1 MPLRRFSSQ
10 LSVLLPP
17 SQLSGHFNVKG
28 AMLCNRACLF
38 VMTSVVASLRR
49 LTRLTESEQCCQKMI
64 NKQCLLTEKKL
75 YFRILTVDVNGKVP
89 IHFCKAFIS

>member
-1 MPLRRFSSQ
+1 MPLQHFSSQ

-17 SQLSGHFNVKG
+17 SQLSGHFNLKG
-28 AMLCNRACLF
+28 PILCNRGCLF

-64 NKQCLLTEKKL
+64 NKQCLLTEKKI
-75 YFRILTVDVNGKVP
+75 ILCILIVDVNGKVP